1 MTVNLQDSDDR
12 KKYLSDKLDDLMDGI
27 SGSYGIVLME
37 ELLSR
42 LEQTINEFNTEVQG
56 LMKSLKENNKER
68 NKLIKEIKTKPNSDL
83 PDNLDN
89 NTNEKELS
97 AWEKKLEELD
107 KK

>member
-27 SGSYGIVLME
+27 SGSYGVVLME
-37 ELLSR
+37 ELLTR
-42 LEQTINEFNTEVQG
+42 LEQTINEFNNEVQT

-68 NKLIKEIKTKPNSDL
+68 NKLIQEIKTSSNNEPTPLSD
-83 PDNLDN
+83 DSSD
-89 NTNEKELS
+89 EKELS

>member
-12 KKYLSDKLDDLMDGI
+12 KKYLTDKLDDLMDGI
-27 SGSYGIVLME
+27 SGSYGVVLME

-42 LEQTINEFNTEVQG
+42 LEQTINEFNSEVQG

-83 PDNLDN
+83 PNDLNDE
-89 NTNEKELS
+89 TNEKELS